1 MVCGTIRFADLIL
14 FNRRLLMKTSSVVG
28 KLFLAVV
35 LVMGIYIGTAGAAP
49 ADFAVWNG
57 SEWQITI
64 TDKGYGFNDPDAA
77 PHGKVRGT
85 TKVWGLMNIETAAEV
100 PTGLITVTLYEA
112 KHGDCVAIGDLVLN
126 YLAGDSTAFVAE
138 SDPVAS
144 YAPIKGIFY
153 FSGKLDVDVLNKG
166 KVVTLGAYQASGV
179 DPDPFEAFGINLTG
193 TTKALQ
199 CTVLPP
205 T

>member
-1 MVCGTIRFADLIL
+1 MVCETVRFTDHIL
-14 FNRRLLMKTSSVVG
+14 YNRRLLMKTSNVVV

-64 TDKGYGFNDPDAA
+64 TDKGYGFNAPNAA

-85 TKVWGLMNIETAAEV
+85 TKVWGVMNIETPET

-112 KHGDCVAIGDLVLN
+112 KYGDCVVIGDLVLN

-138 SDPVAS
+138 SDPTS

-153 FSGKLDVDVLNKG
+153 FSGKLDVDVLHKG
-166 KVVTLGAYQASGV
+166 KVATLGAYQASGV
-179 DPDPFEAFGINLTG
+179 DSDPFEAFGINLKG

-199 CTVLPP
+199 CTLPP